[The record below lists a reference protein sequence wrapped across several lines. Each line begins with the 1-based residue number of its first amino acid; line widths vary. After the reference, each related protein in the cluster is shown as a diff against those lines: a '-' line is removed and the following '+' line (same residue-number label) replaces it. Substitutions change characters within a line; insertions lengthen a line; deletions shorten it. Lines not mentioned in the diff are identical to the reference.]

1 MTVEDMIKVIDYIRE
16 LEEDMFD
23 EIKEELDYIAREVS
37 SISQQLSEFPINGR
51 CNLGL
56 IDERDYP
63 F

>member
-1 MTVEDMIKVIDYIRE
+1 MFKIINYIRG

-23 EIKEELDYIAREVS
+23 EIKEELEYIVRELS
-37 SISQQLSEFPINGR
+37 SINEQLSEYPINGK

>member
-1 MTVEDMIKVIDYIRE
+1 MIKIINYIRE

-23 EIKEELDYIAREVS
+23 EIKEELDYIVREISLIHERLSDNDSTNVS
-37 SISQQLSEFPINGR
+37 Y
-51 CNLGL
+51 NLGL